1 MDLEYRSAGA
11 VQAALEAMAQSQ
23 QSEQGDDLIYPDDTL
38 RAHITEM
45 NCQKVNGLRSHEIPL
60 EKGFSG
66 ELMTRA
72 IPDYPIDTISDMYFD
87 ANNEASGSLAKYEGQ
102 LIRPSSPSYG
112 GTCETSLL
120 KLVYFAAA

>member
-1 MDLEYRSAGA
+1 MEYRSAGA
-11 VQAALEAMAQSQ
+11 VQAALEAMAQPQ

-38 RAHITEM
+38 PAHSIEM
-45 NCQKVNGLRSHEIPL
+45 NCQKVNGLRNHEVPL

-87 ANNEASGSLAKYEGQ
+87 ANNEASAKYEGQ

-120 KLVYFAAA
+120 KLVYFTAA

>member
-11 VQAALEAMAQSQ
+11 VQAAQEAMAQSQ
-23 QSEQGDDLIYPDDTL
+23 QSEQGEDLIYPDDSL
-38 RAHITEM
+38 RAHIEM
-45 NCQKVNGLRSHEIPL
+45 NCQKVNDLHSHEVPL
-60 EKGFSG
+60 EKGFPG